1 MGGGRRRLHVVTDLS
16 AVVVDG
22 VEVVLEFVE
31 SKVSESEGAVF
42 SFRKGDQQITEEEE
56 MRASEVI

>member
-22 VEVVLEFVE
+22 VEVVLAWSQKFPNR
-31 SKVSESEGAVF
+31 KKQ
-42 SFRKGDQQITEEEE
+42 SFLFEKEITEEEE